1 LSLSINNQSYDSFHF
16 VGILG
21 IGMSAIAQ
29 FLVKENRISGSDRG
43 CGAESVQFVELNLRG
58 IGCEISPQDGSG
70 VNDTIGAIVIS
81 TAIEES
87 NPDLVR
93 ARELNIPVL
102 HRSEILAAIVNS
114 YRTISVTGTSG
125 KSSVS
130 AMIFHTLRESGIDAS
145 YIGGANLHTL
155 RDQGF
160 VGNGYRGESDI
171 LVIEADESDGT
182 VVRYHPEIS
191 VLLNIS
197 RDHKE
202 EEEVEE
208 MLLTAASQSK
218 SVVFNGEDVRF
229 STVTGTS
236 FGFGDSND
244 IFPKSYESSHRGIE
258 TVIGGEQFTIPFPG
272 KHTVANTLATVAA
285 VEKCGVTLQQ
295 ASSALK
301 NYRGIERRFDR
312 YEVNDTVTVID
323 DYAHNPEKIAA
334 AISAAQEIAPQI
346 TAIFQPHGFGPLKF
360 MFDDLVSMFNEVLRC
375 DDRLIILP
383 VFYAGGT
390 VDRSIDSE
398 SLCDKVAKAN
408 VVVKD
413 EVANSVAETIRED
426 EAVLLLGARDPSL
439 PQLAQEIQ
447 KKLKENK
454 PTGDNR

>member
-1 LSLSINNQSYDSFHF
+1 
-16 VGILG
+16 
-21 IGMSAIAQ
+21 MSAIAQ

-43 CGAESVQFVELNLRG
+43 CGADSVQFVESNLRG

-70 VNDTIGAIVIS
+70 VNDQVGAMVIS

-87 NPDLVR
+87 NLDLVR

-102 HRSEILAAIVNS
+102 HRSEVLAAIVNS

-202 EEEVEE
+202 EDEVEE

-218 SVVFNGEDVRF
+218 SVVFNGEDPRF
-229 STVTGTS
+229 KTVSGTS
-236 FGFGDSND
+236 FGFGVESDMHPD
-244 IFPKSYESSHRGIE
+244 SYESSPVGITTMINDE
-258 TVIGGEQFTIPFPG
+258 EFTVPFPG
-272 KHTVANTLATVAA
+272 KHTVANTLATVAT
-285 VEKCGVTLQQ
+285 VQKCGVTLEQ

-312 YEVNDTVTVID
+312 YEVNETVTVID

-334 AISAAQEIAPQI
+334 AISAAQEISPQI

-360 MFDDLVSMFNEVLRC
+360 MFDDLVEMFNEVLRAE
-375 DDRLIILP
+375 DRLVILP

-390 VDRSIDSE
+390 VDRSIDSARLAE
-398 SLCDKVAKAN
+398 KVSKAVVVEKALVAEQVAK
-408 VVVKD
+408 
-413 EVANSVAETIRED
+413 EVRTS

-439 PQLAQEIQ
+439 PLLAKEIQ
-447 KKLKENK
+447 SQLHSQLQTES
-454 PTGDNR
+454 